1 MCTEVWYIYT
11 KRSPL
16 SLSEIPPQLNV
27 WKVSPLK
34 LVVNARR
41 WRIQRTS
48 TLRHLLCAAGIM
60 PVPGPVKLSI
70 SIVQK
75 IRSADTFMCTC
86 QEQTSLRC
94 VKFRFTLKVIS
105 YFFDKRVFNIEW
117 FLFRCH
123 FPPASVYHL
132 FAIYIWMYLQWRHN
146 ECDDASNHQSHD
158 HLLNRLLRRR
168 SEKTSRLRVTG
179 LCVGN
184 SPHKGQYR
192 GKYFY
197 LMTS

>member
-1 MCTEVWYIYT
+1 MWTEVWYIYT

-41 WRIQRTS
+41 WRIQRIS

-60 PVPGPVKLSI
+60 PVPMLGKLSI

-75 IRSADTFMCTC
+75 IQWADTFMCTC

-117 FLFRCH
+117 FLFRYH
-123 FPPASVYHL
+123 PPPPAFVYHL
-132 FAIYIWMYLQWRHN
+132 FVVYIFIY
-146 ECDDASNHQSHD
+146 ECICSDVIMSAMAPQITNLTIVYSII
-158 HLLNRLLRRR
+158 
-168 SEKTSRLRVTG
+168 
-179 LCVGN
+179 
-184 SPHKGQYR
+184 Y
-192 GKYFY
+192 
-197 LMTS
+197 